1 MQLIK
6 KNKTAKLLT
15 KPSLTSALAI
25 ATGSL
30 LNISTATAETAPQ
43 WELDIGTLFYQESDS
58 RVQAV
63 ATPVINIK
71 RMFED
76 ESTVDFKMTFDALS
90 GASPNG
96 AAIANVAQTFTSPSA
111 LAEANAAS
119 TQTSASGNSG
129 YDDDDHEYDSDDDDD
144 NDGKYITPFSS
155 SASEVA
161 PGYTVPAGELPLDES
176 FEDFRQSY
184 SLNWSQPLKDNVTMN
199 LGGSFS
205 LESDFTSLAVNGALA
220 KEFNQKNTSASIGF
234 NLEFDTINPHGG
246 IQKGL
251 GIYGQD
257 SAIAKSDTKQV
268 GDLVFGIS
276 QVMNRRWLM
285 DMNLS
290 FSYANGYQSDAY
302 KILSVVDQGNLVS
315 DPNDTS
321 KYLYLYENRPT
332 VRLKISAF
340 MRHKIAIGSDDSF
353 EFAHRYMTDDWGV
366 NSNTTDLSYHFKIND
381 HLYVEPH
388 YRYYNQSAAD
398 FYTPFLEI
406 DNDVSIN
413 GTEVSANRDFAS
425 SDQRL
430 AAFSAETYG
439 LKIGIPIDKNS
450 ELSLRVEQYQQQDQ
464 NSRKEVGTGS
474 NLDGMSQFSELS
486 AQWVQLGYKVRW

>member
-1 MQLIK
+1 MQLT
-6 KNKTAKLLT
+6 KNINT
-15 KPSLTSALAI
+15 ALAV

-30 LNISTATAETAPQ
+30 LNISTATAETTPE
-43 WELDIGTLFYQESDS
+43 WELDIGTLYYQESDS
-58 RVQAV
+58 RVQAL

-71 RMFED
+71 RLFAD
-76 ESTVDFKMTFDALS
+76 ESSVNFKMTFDSLS

-96 AAIANVAQTFTSPSA
+96 AAIANVPQTFTSPSA

-119 TQTSASGNSG
+119 TQTSASGNTG
-129 YDDDDHEYDSDDDDD
+129 YDDYDDDDHDDDDD
-144 NDGKYITPFSS
+144 EKYISAFSS
-155 SASEVA
+155 SESEGAS
-161 PGYTVPAGELPLDES
+161 GYTVPAGELPLDES

-184 SLNWSQPLKDNVTMN
+184 SLNWTQPLKDNVTMN
-199 LGGSFS
+199 LGGSLS
-205 LESDFTSLAVNGALA
+205 LESDFTSMAVNGALA
-220 KEFNQKNTSASIGF
+220 KEFNQKNTTASIGF
-234 NLEFDTINPHGG
+234 NLELDTINPHGG

-257 SAIAKSDTKQV
+257 SAIAESDNKQV
-268 GDLVFGIS
+268 GDLVLGIS
-276 QVMNRRWLM
+276 QVMNRRWVM

-302 KILSVVDQGNLVS
+302 KILSVVDRGNLIS
-315 DPNDTS
+315 DPNDAS
-321 KYLYLYENRPT
+321 RYLYLYESRPQA
-332 VRLKISAF
+332 RLKISAF
-340 MRHKIAIGSDDSF
+340 MRHKFAIGSDDSF
-353 EFAHRYMTDDWGV
+353 EFAHRYMTDDWGI
-366 NSNTTDLSYHFKIND
+366 NSNTTDLTYHFKVND

-398 FYTPFLEI
+398 FYTPFLEV
-406 DNDVSIN
+406 DTDVSIN
-413 GTEVSANRDFAS
+413 GTEVTANRNYAS

-439 LKIGIPIDKNS
+439 LKIGIPLDKNS

-464 NSRKEVGTGS
+464 NSRKEVGAGS

-486 AQWVQLGYKVRW
+486 AQWLQLGYKVRW

>member
-6 KNKTAKLLT
+6 KSKEANLIT

-30 LNISTATAETAPQ
+30 LNISAASAETAPQ
-43 WELDIGTLFYQESDS
+43 WELDIGTLLYQESDS
-58 RVQAV
+58 RVRAL
-63 ATPVINIK
+63 ATPVINIT

-76 ESTVDFKMTFDALS
+76 ESTVNFKMTFDSLS
-90 GASPNG
+90 GASPYG

-111 LAEANAAS
+111 LAAS
-119 TQTSASGNSG
+119 TQTNASGVTGNTD
-129 YDDDDHEYDSDDDDD
+129 YDDDDDYDSDDD
-144 NDGKYITPFSS
+144 NEGAYISPSS
-155 SASEVA
+155 TSSSEVA
-161 PGYTVPAGELPLDES
+161 PGHTVPAGELPLDES
-176 FEDFRQSY
+176 FEDSRQSY
-184 SLNWSQPLKDNVTMN
+184 SLNWSQPLKDNATMN

-234 NLEFDTINPHGG
+234 NLEFDTVNPHGG
-246 IQKGL
+246 IQKAL
-251 GIYGQD
+251 GVYGQD
-257 SAIAKSDTKQV
+257 SAIAKSDNKQV

-285 DMNLS
+285 SMNLS

-315 DPNDTS
+315 DPNDGT
-321 KYLYLYENRPT
+321 KYLYLYENRPEA
-332 VRLKISAF
+332 RLKISTF
-340 MRHKIAIGSDDSF
+340 MRHKFAIGSDDSV
-353 EFAHRYMTDDWGV
+353 EFSHRYMTDDWGV
-366 NSNTTDLSYHFKIND
+366 NSNTIDFTYHFKIND

-398 FYTPFLEI
+398 FYTPFLEL
-406 DNDVSIN
+406 NSDVSIN
-413 GTEVSANRDFAS
+413 GTEVTANRYFAS

-430 AAFSAETYG
+430 AAFSAATYG

-464 NSRKEVGTGS
+464 NSRKAVGAGS

-486 AQWVQLGYKVRW
+486 AQWVQLGYKARW